1 MSLDDYCQKTV
12 IFGGFLISFR
22 NTFSL
27 LPHQLTYS
35 GQQNPPMAGSYPPYS
50 APSTAGYGT
59 TAPPGYGA
67 TAPSAGYGAA
77 MPPAGYGTASRPPPI
92 GFNPSVVQG
101 AAPCK
106 ILLLKY

>member
-1 MSLDDYCQKTV
+1 MITARKQL
-12 IFGGFLISFR
+12 FLKDFLYLLE

-27 LPHQLTYS
+27 LPHQLMYG

-50 APSTAGYGT
+50 APSTA
-59 TAPPGYGA
+59 GYGA

>member
-1 MSLDDYCQKTV
+1 MITARKQL
-12 IFGGFLISFR
+12 FLEDFLYLLE

-27 LPHQLTYS
+27 LPRQFTYG

-67 TAPSAGYGAA
+67 TASSAGYGAA

-106 ILLLKY
+106 ILLFKY

>member
-1 MSLDDYCQKTV
+1 MPLDDYCQKTI
-12 IFGGFLISFR
+12 IFGGFVISFR

-27 LPHQLTYS
+27 LPHQLMYG
-35 GQQNPPMAGSYPPYS
+35 GQQNPPMAGSYSPYS
-50 APSTAGYGT
+50 APST
-59 TAPPGYGA
+59 PGYGA

-92 GFNPSVVQG
+92 GFNPSVVQA

>member
-1 MSLDDYCQKTV
+1 MITARKQL
-12 IFGGFLISFR
+12 FLEDFLYLLE

-27 LPHQLTYS
+27 LPHQLTYG

-50 APSTAGYGT
+50 APSTA
-59 TAPPGYGA
+59 GYGA

-106 ILLLKY
+106 ILSLKY

>member
-1 MSLDDYCQKTV
+1 MITARKQL
-12 IFGGFLISFR
+12 FLEDFLYLLE

-35 GQQNPPMAGSYPPYS
+35 GQQNPPMAGSYSPYS

-67 TAPSAGYGAA
+67 TGPSAGYGAA

-106 ILLLKY
+106 ILLFKY

>member
-1 MSLDDYCQKTV
+1 MPLDDYCQKTI

-27 LPHQLTYS
+27 LPHQLTYG
-35 GQQNPPMAGSYPPYS
+35 GQQNPPMAGSYSPYS
-50 APSTAGYGT
+50 APSTA
-59 TAPPGYGA
+59 GYGA

-92 GFNPSVVQG
+92 GFNPSVVQA

-106 ILLLKY
+106 ILLLKYKLSGS

>member
-1 MSLDDYCQKTV
+1 MITARKKL
-12 IFGGFLISFR
+12 FLEDFLYLLE

-50 APSTAGYGT
+50 APSTA
-59 TAPPGYGA
+59 GYGA

>member
-1 MSLDDYCQKTV
+1 MITARKQL
-12 IFGGFLISFR
+12 FLEDFLYLLE

-35 GQQNPPMAGSYPPYS
+35 GQQNPPMAGSYSPYS
-50 APSTAGYGT
+50 APSTA
-59 TAPPGYGA
+59 GYGA